1 MSQIQEISPWTNIK
15 SLNKNIRGD
24 FLSGITVAIIALPLA
39 LAFGE
44 ISQLGP
50 IAGIWGA
57 IAGGIFGGLISKL
70 PPELRRAGR
79 DVIQQV
85 RTRFP
90 IGRIFGGKVF
100 PPFF

>member
-1 MSQIQEISPWTNIK
+1 MIIPKQSITFNYRYWRSGATLHDHEKGEEFGDIDGVGTIK
-15 SLNKNIRGD
+15 DPK
-24 FLSGITVAIIALPLA
+24 F
-39 LAFGE
+39 
-44 ISQLGP
+44 
-50 IAGIWGA
+50 
-57 IAGGIFGGLISKL
+57 GGIFGGLISKL

-85 RTRFP
+85 KTRFP